1 MRRLL
6 PRGARFR
13 IAVIERIFLAAQIFH
28 THQGRQMLEALVDP
42 RQVFLCPALVAPF
55 SSTVVSKRTL
65 SQGPLAQLPP
75 ALWTPL
81 VDPADLQAEHAEA
94 ALEVPPPLVFCNATI
109 NAGPRRVR

>member
-42 RQVFLCPALVAPF
+42 RQVFSALL
-55 SSTVVSKRTL
+55 SSPRFPRLL
-65 SQGPLAQLPP
+65 SVNVRFRP
-75 ALWTPL
+75 
-81 VDPADLQAEHAEA
+81 
-94 ALEVPPPLVFCNATI
+94 VFLDCC
-109 NAGPRRVR
+109 RRPVFLDCCQ

>member
-55 SSTVVSKRTL
+55 SSTVVSNSVTL
-65 SQGPLAQLPP
+65 PCSRRP
-75 ALWTPL
+75 
-81 VDPADLQAEHAEA
+81 
-94 ALEVPPPLVFCNATI
+94 VFLDCCQ
-109 NAGPRRVR
+109 

>member
-1 MRRLL
+1 MSSTLDHELL
-6 PRGARFR
+6 
-13 IAVIERIFLAAQIFH
+13 
-28 THQGRQMLEALVDP
+28 T
-42 RQVFLCPALVAPF
+42 LVAPF

-94 ALEVPPPLVFCNATI
+94 ALEVPPPLFFLM
-109 NAGPRRVR
+109 RL